1 MLSVSFVAFQ
11 MFALFVS
18 LFVQYY
24 FTPLFTYPKYRMAY
38 DETTAL

>member
-1 MLSVSFVAFQ
+1 MFSVSFVAFQ
-11 MFALFVS
+11 MFVS

-24 FTPLFTYPKYRMAY
+24 FTPLFTYPKYQMAY